1 MSLTS
6 VGNIAIGYSKAVDAA
21 AAQLAKPEVTQ
32 DAALMAKFYTD
43 FQNAVSGYQIA
54 SQTAKDIHR
63 EDQTINDLLRDA

>member
-1 MSLTS
+1 MRPDPFRQS
-6 VGNIAIGYSKAVDAA
+6 DAA
-21 AAQLAKPEVTQ
+21 A
-32 DAALMAKFYTD
+32 MAKFYTD